1 MLLLTDGYTTQKML
15 LKWKKGF
22 DQSKVRKSLNLCYL
36 YTSAIGFME
45 FQTFNFVSK
54 MTFLDKVGDFFH
66 ILHVLKVI
74 KNLNLC
80 TK

>member
-54 MTFLDKVGDFFH
+54 MTFLDKVGGFF
-66 ILHVLKVI
+66 ISYMFLK
-74 KNLNLC
+74 
-80 TK
+80 

>member
-1 MLLLTDGYTTQKML
+1 MPLLTDGYTTQKML

-36 YTSAIGFME
+36 YTSAIGLIE

-54 MTFLDKVGDFFH
+54 MTFLDKVGDFF
-66 ILHVLKVI
+66 ISYMF
-74 KNLNLC
+74 
-80 TK
+80 

>member
-1 MLLLTDGYTTQKML
+1 MPLLTDGYTTQKML

-54 MTFLDKVGDFFH
+54 MTF
-66 ILHVLKVI
+66 
-74 KNLNLC
+74 
-80 TK
+80 